1 MKVSQLFETI
11 NSLMGV
17 NKFHNITWKELTAL
31 LEYEYGIEVVG
42 SGSFGTV
49 FWHPSWNFVY
59 KIFEEDTGY
68 MQFVEYAMKHPHN
81 PHLPKILRA
90 PRQIHAFH
98 MRHHQTSPKLWA
110 VKIEKLD
117 GVVGEAR
124 AFLND
129 GRVWFATRRFVAN
142 QLDPNDDDMS
152 IRGHPVDS
160 SQHLEDVFN
169 KFQQFDLRGIVTT
182 LADLA
187 DECDIS
193 PFDFDL
199 HDQNFM
205 MRGNDIVIIDP
216 MVNDEDKQAFFR
228 AATRYDMMKRG
239 PDYKNKPELIFN
251 T

>member
-17 NKFHNITWKELTAL
+17 NKFHNVTWRELTTL
-31 LEYEYGIEVVG
+31 LEYEYGIKVVG

-68 MQFVEYAMKHPHN
+68 MQFVEFAMRNPHN

-98 MRHHQTSPKLWA
+98 MRHQQTSPKLWA

-117 GVVGEAR
+117 DVVGEAK
-124 AFLND
+124 ALLND

-142 QLDPNDDDMS
+142 QFDPNDDMS

-216 MVNDEDKQAFFR
+216 MVNDEDKHAFFR
-228 AATRYDMMKRG
+228 DTIRFDMMKKG
-239 PDYKNKPELIFN
+239 PDYKNNPESIFN
-251 T
+251 TL

>member
-1 MKVSQLFETI
+1 MKVSQLLEGI
-11 NSLMGV
+11 NALKGV
-17 NKFHNITWKELTAL
+17 NKFHDMTWRELTTL
-31 LEYEYGIEVVG
+31 LEYDYGIKVVG

-59 KIFEEDTGY
+59 KIFEEDSGY
-68 MQFVEYAMKHPHN
+68 MQFVEFAMKNSYN

-117 GVVGEAR
+117 EVVGEAR

-129 GRVWFATRRFVAN
+129 GRVWFATRRFVAD
-142 QLDPNDDDMS
+142 QLEPVDDVSM
-152 IRGHPVDS
+152 RGHPVDS

-187 DECDIS
+187 DESDIS
-193 PFDFDL
+193 PYDFDL
-199 HDQNFM
+199 HDRNFM
-205 MRGNDIVIIDP
+205 LRGNTIVIIDP
-216 MVNDEDKQAFFR
+216 MVNVDDKQAYFR
-228 AATRYDMMKRG
+228 IAARYDMMKKG
-239 PDYKNKPELIFN
+239 PDYKNNPESIFN